1 MPGLFNVL
9 CRKDVL
15 LLVLTLKYFID
26 IWFYVKIYRM
36 LPFKNSLRNYLPLS
50 LILFVKK
57 LKAKDRK
64 YDFSRLHIVKGYGK
78 HNASTRS
85 TSLDIPKDNYLFTSA
100 FQNVS
105 SLFLLS
111 HCVWLFFSCAVD
123 DLVERVALSCLP
135 FSESPSI
142 ADSLIVVWHHRNNL
156 GCEGGQVN
164 P

>member
-9 CRKDVL
+9 CRKDAL

-26 IWFYVKIYRM
+26 IWFYVQIYRM

-57 LKAKDRK
+57 LKATDRK

-85 TSLDIPKDNYLFTSA
+85 TSLDISKDNYQFTSA

-111 HCVWLFFSCAVD
+111 HCVLVILFLCCGWPGWESCTLLFAIFWVTFNC
-123 DLVERVALSCLP
+123 RFFNCCLTP
-135 FSESPSI
+135 
-142 ADSLIVVWHHRNNL
+142 
-156 GCEGGQVN
+156 
-164 P
+164 